1 MFSAG
6 QVFTRRR
13 GKRGLFEL
21 GFILHKHVNYSYY
34 VTIILFAC
42 FNGEIGLPCNVI
54 EKFFKNKEIS

>member
-1 MFSAG
+1 M
-6 QVFTRRR
+6 RRR

-21 GFILHKHVNYSYY
+21 GFILHKRVNYSCY

-54 EKFFKNKEIS
+54 EKLIKNKEIS